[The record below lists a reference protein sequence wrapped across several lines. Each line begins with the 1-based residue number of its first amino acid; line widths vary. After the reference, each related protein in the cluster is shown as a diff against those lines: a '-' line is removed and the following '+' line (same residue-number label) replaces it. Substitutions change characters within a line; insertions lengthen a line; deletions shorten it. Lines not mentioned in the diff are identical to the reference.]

1 MAFVLGNYET
11 IDPLDLIEE
20 TSAFELEMR
29 DFLLEQDNQVLVMT
43 ESGETDSVVTESV
56 MDTIKNTIK
65 RVVAAIV
72 KWAKKAYEFFK
83 NIWEKIKIKLF
94 GEYTVA
100 IKKYSKFIEKHKKEV
115 AERLKGVNLVWYK
128 KGGVEY
134 LDKTLIPLLKHGPKN
149 SSDAKS
155 KEEVLDTLYKE
166 FDLDRTKPVIEQ
178 LRNKYLIEEEYVKAG
193 EGRSEILPGYAFGP
207 DLVSKYLDICLDQ
220 GRHLKRINSN
230 LETIKNLNTL
240 GQMFGKLGE
249 LYMKGVNKTDIDE
262 KDKFKA
268 TAFVIRS
275 TEYRKIVHSCIT
287 FFQETNKYILA
298 AATSTVIKAGKIAM
312 KIEEE
317 KKGVEK

>member
-20 TSAFELEMR
+20 VSAFELEMR
-29 DFLLEQDNQVLVMT
+29 DFLLEQDDQVLVMT

-83 NIWEKIKIKLF
+83 GIWEKIKIKLF

-100 IKKYSKFIEKHKKEV
+100 LRKYRKLIEKHKKEV

-128 KGGVEY
+128 KGGLEY
-134 LDKTLIPLLKHGPKN
+134 ITKTLVPLIKHGPKN
-149 SSDAKS
+149 DTTSRS
-155 KEEVLDTLYKE
+155 KDEVLDSLYKE

-178 LRNKYLIEEEYVKAG
+178 LRAKYLFEEDYVK
-193 EGRSEILPGYAFGP
+193 FGS
-207 DLVSKYLDICLDQ
+207 DLLTKYLEMCLDN
-220 GRHLKRINSN
+220 GRYLKSINSN
-230 LETIKNLNTL
+230 LDTVKHLNGL

-249 LYMKGVNKTDIDE
+249 LYMKGVNKTDMDE

-287 FFQETNKYILA
+287 FFQETNKYILT
-298 AATSTVIKAGKIAM
+298 AATSTLIKAGKIAM

-317 KKGVEK
+317 KGVGK

>member
-20 TSAFELEMR
+20 VSAFELEMR
-29 DFLLEQDNQVLVMT
+29 DFLLEQDDQVLVMT

-83 NIWEKIKIKLF
+83 GVWEKIKIKLF

-100 IKKYSKFIEKHKKEV
+100 LRKYRKLIEKHKKEV

-128 KGGVEY
+128 KGVLEY
-134 LDKTLIPLLKHGPKN
+134 VTKTLVPLIKHGPKN
-149 SSDAKS
+149 DTTSRS
-155 KEEVLDTLYKE
+155 KDEVLDALYKE

-178 LRNKYLIEEEYVKAG
+178 LRAKYLYEEDYIKAG
-193 EGRSEILPGYAFGP
+193 EGQETFLGAKIGP
-207 DLVSKYLDICLDQ
+207 DLLTKYLDGCLDE
-220 GRHLKRINSN
+220 GRYLKQINSN
-230 LETIKNLNTL
+230 LEYIKNLNSL
-240 GQMFGKLGE
+240 GQTFGKLGE
-249 LYMKGVNKTDIDE
+249 LYMKGVNKTDMDE

-287 FFQETNKYILA
+287 FFQETNKYILTI
-298 AATSTVIKAGKIAM
+298 ATSTLIKAGKIAM

-317 KKGVEK
+317 KGVGK

>member
-1 MAFVLGNYET
+1 MAFVLGNYEA

-20 TSAFELEMR
+20 VSAFELEMR
-29 DFLLEQDNQVLVMT
+29 DFLLEQDDQVLVMT

-83 NIWEKIKIKLF
+83 SVWEKIKIKLF

-100 IKKYSKFIEKHKKEV
+100 VKKYGKLIEKHKKEV
-115 AERLKGVNLVWYK
+115 VERLKGVNLVWYQN
-128 KGGVEY
+128 GG
-134 LDKTLIPLLKHGPKN
+134 LDYITKTLVPLIKHGPRNYTN
-149 SSDAKS
+149 SKS
-155 KEEVLDTLYKE
+155 KDEVLDALYKE

-178 LRNKYLIEEEYVKAG
+178 LRAKYLYEEDYIKAG
-193 EGRSEILPGYAFGP
+193 EGHIEIAPGLKFGP
-207 DLVSKYLDICLDQ
+207 DLLTKYLDGCLDE
-220 GRHLKRINSN
+220 GRYLKQINSN
-230 LETIKNLNTL
+230 LEYIKNLNTL
-240 GQMFGKLGE
+240 GQTFGKLGE
-249 LYMKGVNKTDIDE
+249 LYMKGVNKTDMDE

-275 TEYRKIVHSCIT
+275 TEYRKLVHSCIT
-287 FFQETNKYILA
+287 FFQETNKYILTV
-298 AATSTVIKAGKIAM
+298 ATSTIIKAGKIAM

-317 KKGVEK
+317 KGVGK

>member
-1 MAFVLGNYET
+1 MAFVLGNYEA

-20 TSAFELEMR
+20 VSAFELEMR
-29 DFLLEQDNQVLVMT
+29 DFLLEQDDQVLVIT

-83 NIWEKIKIKLF
+83 GIWEKIKIKLF

-100 IKKYSKFIEKHKKEV
+100 LRKYRKLIEKHKKEV

-128 KGGVEY
+128 KGGLEY
-134 LDKTLIPLLKHGPKN
+134 ITKTLVPLIKHGPKN
-149 SSDAKS
+149 DTTSRS
-155 KEEVLDTLYKE
+155 KDEVLDSLYKE

-178 LRNKYLIEEEYVKAG
+178 LRAKYLYEEDYVKSG
-193 EGRSEILPGYAFGP
+193 EGIQEILPGVKFGS
-207 DLVSKYLDICLDQ
+207 DLLTKYLEMCLDD
-220 GRHLKRINSN
+220 GRYLKSINSN
-230 LETIKNLNTL
+230 LDIVKNLNSL
-240 GQMFGKLGE
+240 GQVFGKLGE
-249 LYMKGVNKTDIDE
+249 LYMKGVNKTDMDE

-287 FFQETNKYILA
+287 FFQETNKYILTV
-298 AATSTVIKAGKIAM
+298 ATSTLIKAGKIAM

-317 KKGVEK
+317 KGVGK

>member
-1 MAFVLGNYET
+1 MAFVLGNYEA

-20 TSAFELEMR
+20 VSAFELEMR
-29 DFLLEQDNQVLVMT
+29 DFLLEQDDQVLVMT

-83 NIWEKIKIKLF
+83 GIWEKIKIKLF

-100 IKKYSKFIEKHKKEV
+100 VKKYGKLIEKHQKEV
-115 AERLKGVNLVWYK
+115 AERIKDINMTWYK
-128 KGGVEY
+128 EDGLNY
-134 LDKTLIPLLKHGPKN
+134 LTKTLVPLIKHGPKN
-149 SSDAKS
+149 DTNAKS
-155 KEEVLDTLYKE
+155 KDEVLDALYKE
-166 FDLDRTKPVIEQ
+166 FDLDSTKPVIEQ
-178 LRNKYLIEEEYVKAG
+178 LRAKCLYEEDYVKSG
-193 EGRSEILPGYAFGP
+193 DGRETFLGVKIGP
-207 DLVSKYLDICLDQ
+207 DLVYKYLSVCLDQ
-220 GRHLKRINSN
+220 GRHLKQINSN
-230 LETIKNLNTL
+230 LDSVKHLNNL
-240 GQMFGKLGE
+240 GQVFGKLGE
-249 LYMKGVNKTDIDE
+249 LYMKGVNKTDMDE

-287 FFQETNKYILA
+287 FFQETNKYILT
-298 AATSTVIKAGKIAM
+298 AATSTIIKAGKIAM

-317 KKGVEK
+317 KGVGK

>member
-1 MAFVLGNYET
+1 MAFVLGNHET

-20 TSAFELEMR
+20 VSAFELEMR
-29 DFLLEQDNQVLVMT
+29 DFLLEQDDQVLVMT

-83 NIWEKIKIKLF
+83 GIWEKIKIKIF

-100 IKKYSKFIEKHKKEV
+100 VKKYGKLIEKHQKEV
-115 AERLKGVNLVWYK
+115 AERIKGINMTWYK
-128 KGGVEY
+128 EDGLNY
-134 LDKTLIPLLKHGPKN
+134 LTKTLVPLIKHGPKN
-149 SSDAKS
+149 DTNAKS
-155 KEEVLDTLYKE
+155 KDEVLDSLYKE

-178 LRNKYLIEEEYVKAG
+178 LRAKYLFEEDYIKAG
-193 EGRSEILPGYAFGP
+193 EGIQEILPGVKFGSE
-207 DLVSKYLDICLDQ
+207 LVTKYLEMCLDN
-220 GRHLKRINSN
+220 GRYLKSINSN
-230 LETIKNLNTL
+230 LDSIKHLNSL

-249 LYMKGVNKTDIDE
+249 LYMKGVNKTDMDE

-287 FFQETNKYILA
+287 FFQETNKYILTV
-298 AATSTVIKAGKIAM
+298 ATSTLIKAGKIAM

-317 KKGVEK
+317 KGVGK

>member
-1 MAFVLGNYET
+1 MAFVLGNYEA

-20 TSAFELEMR
+20 VSAFELEMR
-29 DFLLEQDNQVLVMT
+29 DFLLEQDDQVLVMT

-83 NIWEKIKIKLF
+83 GIWEKIKIKLF

-100 IKKYSKFIEKHKKEV
+100 LRKYRKLIEKHKKEV

-128 KGGVEY
+128 KGGLEY
-134 LDKTLIPLLKHGPKN
+134 ITKTLVPLIKHGPKN
-149 SSDAKS
+149 DTTSRS
-155 KEEVLDTLYKE
+155 KDEVLDSLYKE

-178 LRNKYLIEEEYVKAG
+178 LRAKYLFEEDYVKSG
-193 EGRSEILPGYAFGP
+193 EGIQEM
-207 DLVSKYLDICLDQ
+207 CLDD
-220 GRHLKRINSN
+220 GRYLKYINSN
-230 LETIKNLNTL
+230 LDTVKHLNGL

-249 LYMKGVNKTDIDE
+249 LYMKGVNKTDMDE

-287 FFQETNKYILA
+287 FFQETNKYILT
-298 AATSTVIKAGKIAM
+298 AATSTLIKAGKIAM

-317 KKGVEK
+317 KGVGK

>member
-1 MAFVLGNYET
+1 MAFVLGNYEA

-20 TSAFELEMR
+20 VSAFELEMR
-29 DFLLEQDNQVLVMT
+29 DFLLEQDDQVLVMT

-83 NIWEKIKIKLF
+83 GIWEKIKIKLF

-100 IKKYSKFIEKHKKEV
+100 LRKYRKLIEKHKKEV
-115 AERLKGVNLVWYK
+115 AERLKGINLVWYK
-128 KGGVEY
+128 KGGLEY
-134 LDKTLIPLLKHGPKN
+134 ITKTLVPLIKHGPKN
-149 SSDAKS
+149 DTNSRS
-155 KEEVLDTLYKE
+155 KDEVLDSLYKE

-178 LRNKYLIEEEYVKAG
+178 LRAKYLFEEDYLKSG
-193 EGRSEILPGYAFGP
+193 EGVQEILPGVKIGS
-207 DLVSKYLDICLDQ
+207 DLLTKYLEMCLDD
-220 GRHLKRINSN
+220 GRYLKSINSN
-230 LETIKNLNTL
+230 LDSVKHLNSL
-240 GQMFGKLGE
+240 GQVFGKLGE
-249 LYMKGVNKTDIDE
+249 LYMKGVNKTDMDE

-287 FFQETNKYILA
+287 FFQETNKYIL
-298 AATSTVIKAGKIAM
+298 TAM

-317 KKGVEK
+317 KGVGK